1 MIAVFVNCFA
11 IILGSLLGLALTNK
25 MTSELNVTI
34 SDAAGIVTM
43 VLGLQMALNYNNIIY
58 VILSLII
65 GGILGNL
72 ADIDGKILKFG
83 RFLEKHF
90 YHKKVAVQNVQN
102 LQDTQNQLSESSSK
116 DAKEQI
122 QINSQK
128 NFAYAFLNASVLFCV
143 GAMAIIGSFKAGIQ
157 KDYTII
163 FTKSVLDGFMAI
175 GFAASMG
182 IGTAFS
188 CITIIV
194 YQGALTLL
202 SSFIAPFVSDA
213 LITELSAVGG
223 CIIVMI
229 GINLLNLK
237 KIKTANYL
245 PAMILVVIF
254 VLLDPYIQNIASQ
267 ILK

>member
-11 IILGSLLGLALTNK
+11 VILGSFLGILFSRK
-25 MTSELNVTI
+25 MNSELNVTI
-34 SDAAGIVTM
+34 SDAAGIVTF
-43 VLGLQMALNYNNIIY
+43 VIGLQMALNYNNIIY

-72 ADIDGKILKFG
+72 ANIDGKILQFG
-83 RFLEKHF
+83 KFLEKHL
-90 YHKKVAVQNVQN
+90 YHKKIALQNSQI
-102 LQDTQNQLSESSSK
+102 QLSETSSTELK
-116 DAKEQI
+116 TKKL
-122 QINSQK
+122 SQK
-128 NFAYAFLNASVLFCV
+128 NFSYAFLNASVLFCV

-163 FTKSVLDGFMAI
+163 FTKSVLDGFMSI

-182 IGTAFS
+182 VGTAFS
-188 CITIIV
+188 CIAILL

-202 SSFIAPFVSDA
+202 SAFISPFVTDA
-213 LITELSAVGG
+213 LLTELSATGG
-223 CIIVMI
+223 CMIMMI
-229 GINLLNLK
+229 GLNLLEIK

>member
-11 IILGSLLGLALTNK
+11 IILGSFLGIMFSRK
-25 MTSELNVTI
+25 MNSELNITI
-34 SDAAGIVTM
+34 CDAAGVVTF
-43 VLGLQMALNYNNIIY
+43 VIGLQMALNYNNIIY

-72 ADIDGKILKFG
+72 ADIDGKILQFG
-83 RFLEKHF
+83 KFLEKHL
-90 YHKKVAVQNVQN
+90 YHKKIALKNSQI
-102 LQDTQNQLSESSSK
+102 QLSETSSTELK
-116 DAKEQI
+116 TKTL
-122 QINSQK
+122 SQK

-163 FTKSVLDGFMAI
+163 FTKSVLDGFMSI

-182 IGTAFS
+182 VGTAFS
-188 CITIIV
+188 CIAIFL
-194 YQGALTLL
+194 YQGSLTLL
-202 SSFIAPFVSDA
+202 ASFISPFVTDA
-213 LITELSAVGG
+213 LITELSATGG
-223 CIIVMI
+223 CMIMMI
-229 GINLLNLK
+229 GLNLLEIK

-245 PAMILVVIF
+245 PSMILVVIF

>member
-1 MIAVFVNCFA
+1 MN
-11 IILGSLLGLALTNK
+11 
-25 MTSELNVTI
+25 SELNITI
-34 SDAAGIVTM
+34 SDAAGVVTL
-43 VLGLQMALNYNNIIY
+43 VIGLQMALNYNNIIY

-72 ADIDGKILKFG
+72 ANIDGKILQFG
-83 RFLEKHF
+83 KFLEKHL
-90 YHKKVAVQNVQN
+90 YHKKIALQNSQI
-102 LQDTQNQLSESSSK
+102 QLSETSSTELK
-116 DAKEQI
+116 TKKL
-122 QINSQK
+122 SQK

-163 FTKSVLDGFMAI
+163 FTKSVLDGFMSI

-182 IGTAFS
+182 VGTAFS
-188 CITIIV
+188 CIAIFL
-194 YQGALTLL
+194 YQGSLTLL
-202 SSFIAPFVSDA
+202 ASFISPFVTDA
-213 LITELSAVGG
+213 LLTELSATGG
-223 CIIVMI
+223 CMIMMI
-229 GINLLNLK
+229 GLNLLEIK

-245 PAMILVVIF
+245 PSMILVVIF

>member
-1 MIAVFVNCFA
+1 MVAVFVNCFA
-11 IILGSLLGLALTNK
+11 IILGSFLGIMFSRK
-25 MTSELNVTI
+25 MNSELNITI
-34 SDAAGIVTM
+34 CDAAGVVTF
-43 VLGLQMALNYNNIIY
+43 VIGLQMALNYNNIIY

-72 ADIDGKILKFG
+72 ADIDGKILQFG
-83 RFLEKHF
+83 KFLEKHL
-90 YHKKVAVQNVQN
+90 YHKKIALQNSQI
-102 LQDTQNQLSESSSK
+102 QLSETSSTELK
-116 DAKEQI
+116 TKTL
-122 QINSQK
+122 SQK

-163 FTKSVLDGFMAI
+163 FTKSVLDGFMSI

-182 IGTAFS
+182 VGTAFS
-188 CITIIV
+188 CIAIFL
-194 YQGALTLL
+194 YQGSLTLL
-202 SSFIAPFVSDA
+202 ASFISPFVTDA
-213 LITELSAVGG
+213 LLTELSATGG
-223 CIIVMI
+223 CMIMMI
-229 GINLLNLK
+229 GLNLLEIK

-245 PAMILVVIF
+245 PSMILVVIF

>member
-11 IILGSLLGLALTNK
+11 VILGSFLGIMFSRK
-25 MTSELNVTI
+25 MNSELNVTI
-34 SDAAGIVTM
+34 SDAAGIVTF
-43 VLGLQMALNYNNIIY
+43 VIGLQMAFNYNNIIY

-72 ADIDGKILKFG
+72 ANIDGKILQFG
-83 RFLEKHF
+83 KFLEKHL
-90 YHKKVAVQNVQN
+90 YHKKIALQNSQI
-102 LQDTQNQLSESSSK
+102 QLSETSSTELK
-116 DAKEQI
+116 TKKL
-122 QINSQK
+122 SQK

-163 FTKSVLDGFMAI
+163 FTKSVLDGFMSI

-182 IGTAFS
+182 VGTAFS
-188 CITIIV
+188 CIAILL

-202 SSFIAPFVSDA
+202 SAFISPFVTDA
-213 LITELSAVGG
+213 LITELSATGG
-223 CIIVMI
+223 CMIMMI
-229 GINLLNLK
+229 GLNLLEIK

-245 PAMILVVIF
+245 PSMILVVIF

>member
-11 IILGSLLGLALTNK
+11 VILGSFLGIMFSRK
-25 MTSELNVTI
+25 MNSELNITI
-34 SDAAGIVTM
+34 CDAAGVVTF
-43 VLGLQMALNYNNIIY
+43 VIGLQMALNYNNIIY

-72 ADIDGKILKFG
+72 ANIDGKILQFG
-83 RFLEKHF
+83 KFLEKHL
-90 YHKKVAVQNVQN
+90 YHKKIALQNSQI
-102 LQDTQNQLSESSSK
+102 QLSETSSTELK
-116 DAKEQI
+116 TKKL
-122 QINSQK
+122 SQK

-163 FTKSVLDGFMAI
+163 FTKSVLDGFMSI

-182 IGTAFS
+182 VGTAFS
-188 CITIIV
+188 CIAIFL
-194 YQGALTLL
+194 YQGSLTLL
-202 SSFIAPFVSDA
+202 ASFISPFVTDA

-223 CIIVMI
+223 CMIMMI
-229 GINLLNLK
+229 GLNLLEIK

-245 PAMILVVIF
+245 PSMILVVIF

>member
-11 IILGSLLGLALTNK
+11 VILGSFLGIMFSRK
-25 MTSELNVTI
+25 MNSELNITI
-34 SDAAGIVTM
+34 CDAAGVVTF
-43 VLGLQMALNYNNIIY
+43 VIGLQMALNYNNIIY

-72 ADIDGKILKFG
+72 ADIDGKILQFG
-83 RFLEKHF
+83 KFLEKHL
-90 YHKKVAVQNVQN
+90 YHKKIALQNSQI
-102 LQDTQNQLSESSSK
+102 QLSETSSTELK
-116 DAKEQI
+116 TKKL
-122 QINSQK
+122 SQK

-163 FTKSVLDGFMAI
+163 FTKSVLDGFMSI

-182 IGTAFS
+182 VGTAFS
-188 CITIIV
+188 CIAILL

-202 SSFIAPFVSDA
+202 SAFISPFVTDA

-223 CIIVMI
+223 CMIMMI
-229 GINLLNLK
+229 GLNLLEIK

-245 PAMILVVIF
+245 PSMILVVIF

>member
-11 IILGSLLGLALTNK
+11 IILGSFLGIMFSRK
-25 MTSELNVTI
+25 MNSELNITI
-34 SDAAGIVTM
+34 CDAAGVVTF
-43 VLGLQMALNYNNIIY
+43 VIGLQMALNYNNIIY

-72 ADIDGKILKFG
+72 ADIDGKILQFG
-83 RFLEKHF
+83 KFLEKHL
-90 YHKKVAVQNVQN
+90 YHKKIALQNSQI
-102 LQDTQNQLSESSSK
+102 QLSETSSTELK
-116 DAKEQI
+116 TKTL
-122 QINSQK
+122 SQK

-163 FTKSVLDGFMAI
+163 FTKSVLDGFMSI

-188 CITIIV
+188 CIAILL

-202 SSFIAPFVSDA
+202 SAFISPFVTDA
-213 LITELSAVGG
+213 LITELSATGG
-223 CIIVMI
+223 CMIMMI
-229 GINLLNLK
+229 GLNLLEIK

-245 PAMILVVIF
+245 PSMILVVIF

>member
-11 IILGSLLGLALTNK
+11 IILGSFLGIMFSRK
-25 MTSELNVTI
+25 MNSELNITI
-34 SDAAGIVTM
+34 CDAAGVVTF
-43 VLGLQMALNYNNIIY
+43 VIGLQMALNYNNIIY

-72 ADIDGKILKFG
+72 ADIDGKILQFG
-83 RFLEKHF
+83 KFLEKHL
-90 YHKKVAVQNVQN
+90 YHKKIALQNSQI
-102 LQDTQNQLSESSSK
+102 QLSETSSTELK
-116 DAKEQI
+116 TKKL
-122 QINSQK
+122 SQK

-163 FTKSVLDGFMAI
+163 FTKSVLDGFMSI

-188 CITIIV
+188 CIAILL

-202 SSFIAPFVSDA
+202 SAFISPFVTDA
-213 LITELSAVGG
+213 LITELSATGG
-223 CIIVMI
+223 CMIMMI
-229 GINLLNLK
+229 GLNLLEIK

-245 PAMILVVIF
+245 PSMILVVIF

>member
-11 IILGSLLGLALTNK
+11 VILGSFLGIMFSRK
-25 MTSELNVTI
+25 MNSELNVTI
-34 SDAAGIVTM
+34 SDAAGIVTF
-43 VLGLQMALNYNNIIY
+43 VIGLQMAFNYNNIIY

-72 ADIDGKILKFG
+72 ANIDGKILQFG
-83 RFLEKHF
+83 KFLEKHL
-90 YHKKVAVQNVQN
+90 YHKKIALQNSQI
-102 LQDTQNQLSESSSK
+102 QLSEISSTELK
-116 DAKEQI
+116 TKKL
-122 QINSQK
+122 SQK

-163 FTKSVLDGFMAI
+163 FTKSVLDGFMSI

-182 IGTAFS
+182 VGTAFS
-188 CITIIV
+188 CIAILL

-202 SSFIAPFVSDA
+202 SAFISPFVTDA
-213 LITELSAVGG
+213 LITELSATGG
-223 CIIVMI
+223 CMIMMI
-229 GINLLNLK
+229 GLNLLEIK

-245 PAMILVVIF
+245 PSMILVVIF

>member
-11 IILGSLLGLALTNK
+11 VILGSFLGIMFSRK
-25 MTSELNVTI
+25 MNSELNVTI
-34 SDAAGIVTM
+34 SDAAGIVTF
-43 VLGLQMALNYNNIIY
+43 VIGLQMAFNYNNIIY

-72 ADIDGKILKFG
+72 ANIDGKILQFG
-83 RFLEKHF
+83 KFLEKHL
-90 YHKKVAVQNVQN
+90 YHKKIALQNSQI
-102 LQDTQNQLSESSSK
+102 QLSETSSTELK
-116 DAKEQI
+116 TKKL
-122 QINSQK
+122 SQK
-128 NFAYAFLNASVLFCV
+128 NFAFAFLNASVLFCV

-163 FTKSVLDGFMAI
+163 FTKSVLDGFMSI

-182 IGTAFS
+182 VGTAFS
-188 CITIIV
+188 CISILL

-202 SSFIAPFVSDA
+202 ATLISPFVTDA

-223 CIIVMI
+223 CMIMMI
-229 GINLLNLK
+229 GLNLLEIK

-245 PAMILVVIF
+245 PSMILVVIF

>member
-11 IILGSLLGLALTNK
+11 VILGSFLGIMFSRK
-25 MTSELNVTI
+25 MNSELNITI
-34 SDAAGIVTM
+34 SDAAGIVTF
-43 VLGLQMALNYNNIIY
+43 VIGLQMAFNYNNIIY

-72 ADIDGKILKFG
+72 ANIDGKILQFG
-83 RFLEKHF
+83 KFLEKHL
-90 YHKKVAVQNVQN
+90 YHKKIALQNSQI
-102 LQDTQNQLSESSSK
+102 QLSETSSTELK
-116 DAKEQI
+116 TKKL
-122 QINSQK
+122 SQK

-143 GAMAIIGSFKAGIQ
+143 GAMSIIGSFKAGIQ

-163 FTKSVLDGFMAI
+163 FTKSVLDGFMSI

-182 IGTAFS
+182 VGTAFS
-188 CITIIV
+188 CISILL

-202 SSFIAPFVSDA
+202 ATFISPFVTDA

-223 CIIVMI
+223 CMIMMI
-229 GINLLNLK
+229 GLNLLEIK

-245 PAMILVVIF
+245 PSMILVVIF

>member
-1 MIAVFVNCFA
+1 MVAVFVNCFA
-11 IILGSLLGLALTNK
+11 VILGSFLGILFSRK
-25 MTSELNVTI
+25 MNSELNITI
-34 SDAAGIVTM
+34 CDAAGVVTF
-43 VLGLQMALNYNNIIY
+43 VIGLQMALNYNNIIY

-72 ADIDGKILKFG
+72 ADIDGKILQFG
-83 RFLEKHF
+83 KFLEKHL
-90 YHKKVAVQNVQN
+90 YHKKIALQNSQI
-102 LQDTQNQLSESSSK
+102 QLSETSSTELK
-116 DAKEQI
+116 TKKL
-122 QINSQK
+122 SQK

-163 FTKSVLDGFMAI
+163 FTKSVLDGFMSI

-182 IGTAFS
+182 VGTAFS
-188 CITIIV
+188 CIAIFL
-194 YQGALTLL
+194 YQGSLTLL
-202 SSFIAPFVSDA
+202 ASFISPFVTDA
-213 LITELSAVGG
+213 LLTELSATGG
-223 CIIVMI
+223 CMIMMI
-229 GINLLNLK
+229 GLNLLEIK

-245 PAMILVVIF
+245 PSMILVVIF

>member
-11 IILGSLLGLALTNK
+11 VILGSFLGIMFSRK
-25 MTSELNVTI
+25 MNSELNITI
-34 SDAAGIVTM
+34 CDAAGVVTF
-43 VLGLQMALNYNNIIY
+43 VIGLQMALNYNNIIY

-72 ADIDGKILKFG
+72 ADIDGKILQFG
-83 RFLEKHF
+83 KFLEKHL
-90 YHKKVAVQNVQN
+90 YHKKIALQNSQI
-102 LQDTQNQLSESSSK
+102 QLSETSSTELK
-116 DAKEQI
+116 TKKL
-122 QINSQK
+122 SQK

-163 FTKSVLDGFMAI
+163 FTKSVLDGFMSI

-182 IGTAFS
+182 VGTAFS
-188 CITIIV
+188 CISILL

-202 SSFIAPFVSDA
+202 ATLISPFVTDA

-223 CIIVMI
+223 CMIMMI
-229 GINLLNLK
+229 GLNLLEIK

-245 PAMILVVIF
+245 PSMILVVIF

>member
-11 IILGSLLGLALTNK
+11 VILGSFFGILFSRK
-25 MTSELNVTI
+25 MKSELNTTI
-34 SDAAGIVTM
+34 SDAAGIVTL
-43 VLGLQMALNYNNIIY
+43 VIGLQMALNYNNIIY

-72 ADIDGKILKFG
+72 ANIDGKILQFG
-83 RFLEKHF
+83 RFLEKTF
-90 YHKKVAVQNVQN
+90 YHKQIAKQS
-102 LQDTQNQLSESSSK
+102 LQNQIENSEDSS
-116 DAKEQI
+116 E
-122 QINSQK
+122 NSNLIPQK

-182 IGTAFS
+182 VGTAFS
-188 CITIIV
+188 CITILL

-202 SSFIAPFVSDA
+202 SAFISPFVTEN

-223 CIIVMI
+223 CMIMMI
-229 GINLLNLK
+229 GLNLLEIK

-245 PAMILVVIF
+245 PSMILVVIF
-254 VLLDPYIQNIASQ
+254 VLLDPYIQNLASR
-267 ILK
+267 ILN

>member
-11 IILGSLLGLALTNK
+11 VILGSFLGILFSRK
-25 MTSELNVTI
+25 MNSELNVTI
-34 SDAAGIVTM
+34 SDAAGIVTF
-43 VLGLQMALNYNNIIY
+43 VIGLQMAFNYNNIIY

-72 ADIDGKILKFG
+72 ANIDGKILQFG
-83 RFLEKHF
+83 KFLEKHL
-90 YHKKVAVQNVQN
+90 YHKKIALQNSQI
-102 LQDTQNQLSESSSK
+102 QLSETSSTELK
-116 DAKEQI
+116 TKKL
-122 QINSQK
+122 SQK

-163 FTKSVLDGFMAI
+163 FTKSVLDGFMSI

-182 IGTAFS
+182 VGTAFS
-188 CITIIV
+188 CIAIFL
-194 YQGALTLL
+194 YQGSLTLL
-202 SSFIAPFVSDA
+202 ASFISPFVTDA
-213 LITELSAVGG
+213 LLTELSAVGG
-223 CIIVMI
+223 CMIMMI
-229 GINLLNLK
+229 GLNLLEIK

-245 PAMILVVIF
+245 PSMILVVIF

>member
-11 IILGSLLGLALTNK
+11 IILGSFLGIMFSRK
-25 MTSELNVTI
+25 MNSELNITI
-34 SDAAGIVTM
+34 CDAAGVVTF
-43 VLGLQMALNYNNIIY
+43 VIGLQMALNYNNIIY

-72 ADIDGKILKFG
+72 ANIDGKILQFG
-83 RFLEKHF
+83 KFLEKHL
-90 YHKKVAVQNVQN
+90 YHKKIALQNSQI
-102 LQDTQNQLSESSSK
+102 QLSETSSTELK
-116 DAKEQI
+116 TKKL
-122 QINSQK
+122 SQK

-163 FTKSVLDGFMAI
+163 FTKSVLDGFMSI

-182 IGTAFS
+182 VGTAFS
-188 CITIIV
+188 CIAILL

-202 SSFIAPFVSDA
+202 SAFISPFVTDA
-213 LITELSAVGG
+213 LITELSATGG
-223 CIIVMI
+223 CMIMMI
-229 GINLLNLK
+229 GLNLLEIK

-245 PAMILVVIF
+245 PSMILVVIF

>member
-11 IILGSLLGLALTNK
+11 VILGSFLGIMFSRK
-25 MTSELNVTI
+25 MNSELNITI
-34 SDAAGIVTM
+34 CDAAGVVTF
-43 VLGLQMALNYNNIIY
+43 VIGLQMALNYNNIIY

-72 ADIDGKILKFG
+72 ANIDGKILQFG
-83 RFLEKHF
+83 KFLEKHL
-90 YHKKVAVQNVQN
+90 YHKKIALQNSQM
-102 LQDTQNQLSESSSK
+102 QLSETSSTELK
-116 DAKEQI
+116 TKKL
-122 QINSQK
+122 SQK

-163 FTKSVLDGFMAI
+163 FTKSVLDGFMSI

-182 IGTAFS
+182 VGTAFS
-188 CITIIV
+188 CIAIFL
-194 YQGALTLL
+194 YQGSLTLL
-202 SSFIAPFVSDA
+202 ASFISPFVTDA
-213 LITELSAVGG
+213 LLTELSATGG
-223 CIIVMI
+223 CMIMMI
-229 GINLLNLK
+229 GLNLLEIK

-245 PAMILVVIF
+245 PSMILVVIF

>member
-1 MIAVFVNCFA
+1 MIAVFVNCFTV
-11 IILGSLLGLALTNK
+11 ILGSFLGILFSRK
-25 MTSELNVTI
+25 MNSELNVTI
-34 SDAAGIVTM
+34 SDAAGIVTF
-43 VLGLQMALNYNNIIY
+43 VIGLQMALNYNNIIY

-72 ADIDGKILKFG
+72 ANIDGKILQFG
-83 RFLEKHF
+83 KFLEKHL
-90 YHKKVAVQNVQN
+90 YHKKIALQNSQI
-102 LQDTQNQLSESSSK
+102 QLSETSSTELK
-116 DAKEQI
+116 TKKL
-122 QINSQK
+122 SQK

-163 FTKSVLDGFMAI
+163 FTKSVLDGFMSI

-182 IGTAFS
+182 VGTAFS
-188 CITIIV
+188 CIAIFL
-194 YQGALTLL
+194 YQGSLTLL
-202 SSFIAPFVSDA
+202 ASFISPFVTDA
-213 LITELSAVGG
+213 LLTELSATGG
-223 CIIVMI
+223 CMIMMI
-229 GINLLNLK
+229 GLNLLEIK

-245 PAMILVVIF
+245 PSMILVVIF

>member
-1 MIAVFVNCFA
+1 MLAVFVNCGT
-11 IILGSLLGLALTNK
+11 IILGSLIGLIFSK
-25 MTSELNVTI
+25 KI
-34 SDAAGIVTM
+34 SGEMSNIVQTAAGVVSL
-43 VLGLQMALNYNNIIY
+43 VLGIQMSFEYQNIIFLA
-58 VILSLII
+58 VALILGGII
-65 GGILGNL
+65 GSVL
-72 ADIDGKILKFG
+72 DIDGKILQFG
-83 RFLEKHF
+83 KFLEKHL
-90 YHKKVAVQNVQN
+90 YHKKIALQNSQI
-102 LQDTQNQLSESSSK
+102 QLSETSSTELK
-116 DAKEQI
+116 TKKL
-122 QINSQK
+122 SQK

-163 FTKSVLDGFMAI
+163 FTKSVLDGFMSI

-182 IGTAFS
+182 VGTAFS
-188 CITIIV
+188 CIAILL

-202 SSFIAPFVSDA
+202 SAFISPFVTDA

-223 CIIVMI
+223 CMIMMI
-229 GINLLNLK
+229 GLNLLEIK

-245 PAMILVVIF
+245 PSMILVVIF

>member
-11 IILGSLLGLALTNK
+11 IILGSFLGIMFSRK
-25 MTSELNVTI
+25 MNSELNITI
-34 SDAAGIVTM
+34 CDAAGVVTF
-43 VLGLQMALNYNNIIY
+43 VIGLQMALNYNNIIY

-72 ADIDGKILKFG
+72 ADIDGKILQFG
-83 RFLEKHF
+83 KFLEKHL
-90 YHKKVAVQNVQN
+90 YHKKIALQNSQI
-102 LQDTQNQLSESSSK
+102 QLSETSSTELK
-116 DAKEQI
+116 TKKL
-122 QINSQK
+122 SQK

-163 FTKSVLDGFMAI
+163 FTKSVLDGFMSI

-182 IGTAFS
+182 VGTAFS
-188 CITIIV
+188 CIAILL

-202 SSFIAPFVSDA
+202 SAFISPFVTDA
-213 LITELSAVGG
+213 LITELSATGG
-223 CIIVMI
+223 CMIMMI
-229 GINLLNLK
+229 GLNLLEIK

-245 PAMILVVIF
+245 PSMILVVIF

>member
-11 IILGSLLGLALTNK
+11 VILGSFLGIMFSRK
-25 MTSELNVTI
+25 MNSELNITI
-34 SDAAGIVTM
+34 SDAAGVVTF
-43 VLGLQMALNYNNIIY
+43 VIGLQMAFNYNNIIY

-72 ADIDGKILKFG
+72 ANIDGKILQFG
-83 RFLEKHF
+83 KFLEKHL
-90 YHKKVAVQNVQN
+90 YHKKIALQNSQI
-102 LQDTQNQLSESSSK
+102 QLSETSSTELK
-116 DAKEQI
+116 TKKL
-122 QINSQK
+122 SQK

-163 FTKSVLDGFMAI
+163 FTKSVLDGFMSI

-182 IGTAFS
+182 VGTAFS
-188 CITIIV
+188 CIAILL

-202 SSFIAPFVSDA
+202 SAFISPFVTDA
-213 LITELSAVGG
+213 LITELSATGG
-223 CIIVMI
+223 CMIMMI
-229 GINLLNLK
+229 GLNLLEIK

-245 PAMILVVIF
+245 PSMILVVIF

>member
-11 IILGSLLGLALTNK
+11 VILGSFLGILFSRK
-25 MTSELNVTI
+25 MNSELNITI
-34 SDAAGIVTM
+34 SDAAGVVTF
-43 VLGLQMALNYNNIIY
+43 VIGLQMALNYNNIIY

-72 ADIDGKILKFG
+72 ANIDGKILQFG
-83 RFLEKHF
+83 KFLEKHL
-90 YHKKVAVQNVQN
+90 YHKKIALQNSQI
-102 LQDTQNQLSESSSK
+102 QLSETSSTELK
-116 DAKEQI
+116 TKKL
-122 QINSQK
+122 SQK

-163 FTKSVLDGFMAI
+163 FTKSVLDGFMSI

-182 IGTAFS
+182 VGTAFS
-188 CITIIV
+188 CIAILL

-202 SSFIAPFVSDA
+202 SAFISPFVTDA
-213 LITELSAVGG
+213 LITELSATGG
-223 CIIVMI
+223 CMIMMI
-229 GINLLNLK
+229 GLNLLEIK

-245 PAMILVVIF
+245 PSMILVVIF

>member
-11 IILGSLLGLALTNK
+11 VILGSFLGILFSRK
-25 MTSELNVTI
+25 MNSELNVTI
-34 SDAAGIVTM
+34 SDAAGIVTF
-43 VLGLQMALNYNNIIY
+43 VIGLQMAFNYNNIIY

-72 ADIDGKILKFG
+72 ANIDGKILQFG
-83 RFLEKHF
+83 KFLEKHL
-90 YHKKVAVQNVQN
+90 YHKKIALQNSQI
-102 LQDTQNQLSESSSK
+102 QLSETSSTELK
-116 DAKEQI
+116 TKKL
-122 QINSQK
+122 SQK

-163 FTKSVLDGFMAI
+163 FTKSVLDGFMSI

-188 CITIIV
+188 CIAILL

-202 SSFIAPFVSDA
+202 SAFISPFVTDA
-213 LITELSAVGG
+213 LITELSATGG
-223 CIIVMI
+223 CMIMMI
-229 GINLLNLK
+229 GLNLLEIK

-245 PAMILVVIF
+245 PSMILVVIF

>member
-11 IILGSLLGLALTNK
+11 IILGSFLGIMFSRK
-25 MTSELNVTI
+25 MNSELNITI
-34 SDAAGIVTM
+34 CDAAGVVTF
-43 VLGLQMALNYNNIIY
+43 VIGLQMALNYNNIIY

-72 ADIDGKILKFG
+72 ANIDGKILQFG
-83 RFLEKHF
+83 KFLEKHL
-90 YHKKVAVQNVQN
+90 YHKKIALQNSQI
-102 LQDTQNQLSESSSK
+102 QLSETSSTELK
-116 DAKEQI
+116 TKKL
-122 QINSQK
+122 SQK

-163 FTKSVLDGFMAI
+163 FTKSVLDGFMSI

-182 IGTAFS
+182 VGTAFS
-188 CITIIV
+188 CIAIFL
-194 YQGALTLL
+194 YQGSLTLL
-202 SSFIAPFVSDA
+202 ASFISPFVTDA
-213 LITELSAVGG
+213 LLTELSATGG
-223 CIIVMI
+223 CMIMMI
-229 GINLLNLK
+229 GLNLLEIK

-245 PAMILVVIF
+245 PSMILVVIF